1 MDTGTQEIAEKL
13 ADLLGQKIGSR
24 PHLVIMEVH
33 RSQIDAN
40 REIREAC
47 MHCQACEKVYRDYHS
62 KIEESLASIKQG
74 ILFDMHGQAH
84 GQNSTEFGYTLPI
97 EVLEAASHNGAEI
110 NSSSSIDF
118 LVERSG
124 LSLKSLV
131 MGEQSLG
138 TFLDYEGF
146 DGLPS
151 IHRPLPN
158 ENTTYKYYRV
168 RILFES
174 HSKSLILQHCER
186 SELLFIFKIKIFEFS
201 RQKSSEKNKFNF
213 YIDHYFSYILFK
225 SFFLGWIHD
234 SKI

>member
-1 MDTGTQEIAEKL
+1 
-13 ADLLGQKIGSR
+13 
-24 PHLVIMEVH
+24 MEVH

-74 ILFDMHGQAH
+74 ILFDIHGQAH

-158 ENTTYKYYRV
+158 ENTTYKYYRGGYTTQKYNSENIDVIQVEAPSEV
-168 RILFES
+168 RLAKYGKRDEYTAALAQAIY
-174 HSKSLILQHCER
+174 
-186 SELLFIFKIKIFEFS
+186 
-201 RQKSSEKNKFNF
+201 NF
-213 YIDHYFSYILFK
+213 YVAHEYDKL
-225 SFFLGWIHD
+225 
-234 SKI
+234 